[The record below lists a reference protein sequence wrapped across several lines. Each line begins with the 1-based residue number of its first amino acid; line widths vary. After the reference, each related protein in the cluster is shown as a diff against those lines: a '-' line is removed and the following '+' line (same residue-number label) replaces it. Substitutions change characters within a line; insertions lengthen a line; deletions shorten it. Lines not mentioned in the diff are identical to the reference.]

1 MPDPIARKF
10 VSSFQ
15 MNKFRFR
22 VRDNSFM
29 KSRLLLLAIALFT
42 CLILLASDAP
52 KTAIKI
58 VVKNQFDKP
67 VENAE
72 VILDFL
78 GARQITK
85 VGIKKKIHWE
95 VHTNQEGIAHFPP
108 VPEGKVQLQVNKK
121 TYQTWGK
128 EIEIAGEE
136 QTVDITLAP
145 PQSQYS
151 AHPPLKPADAPKN

>member
-1 MPDPIARKF
+1 
-10 VSSFQ
+10 
-15 MNKFRFR
+15 
-22 VRDNSFM
+22 M
-29 KSRLLLLAIALFT
+29 KSRLLLLAIFLLSSFALF
-42 CLILLASDAP
+42 AFDAP
-52 KTAIKI
+52 RTTIKI
-58 VVKNQFDKP
+58 VVTNNFDKP

-78 GARQITK
+78 GSRQVTK
-85 VGIKKKIHWE
+85 VGMKKKIHWE

-128 EIEIAGEE
+128 EVDVSGPE
-136 QTVDITLAP
+136 QTVEIELAP

-151 AHPPLKPADAPKN
+151 AHPPLKPAEAPKK